1 MRKEQAEH
9 DDTELTLIPRIDRN
23 SRQMALSLASR
34 AAEEAPHML
43 TVIQSQPQGWVLA
56 NRPATA
62 RRPALPHTFTTSR
75 SVSCKCT
82 ITRCAVPTCACP
94 RLALQRLLY
103 LQTQANSL

>member
-9 DDTELTLIPRIDRN
+9 DDAELTLTPRIDRN

-43 TVIQSQPQGWVLA
+43 SVIQSQPQGWVLA

-62 RRPALPHTFTTSR
+62 RRPALPHTSSTTR

-82 ITRCAVPTCACP
+82 FTSRALPTCACP
-94 RLALQRLLY
+94 RVALQHLLHS
-103 LQTQANSL
+103 QI